1 MAMLIYNSTNKTFV
15 LSRMNWI
22 EMIFIRRF
30 SEKVTC
36 AFNVCRNNG
45 EIMRIK
51 YSSCHK
57 NDVIF
62 HIFNLT
68 VVNQELT
75 FLRVVSLEITLTIP
89 LIIILLKNRFEGW

>member
-1 MAMLIYNSTNKTFV
+1 
-15 LSRMNWI
+15 
-22 EMIFIRRF
+22 MIFIRRF

-36 AFNVCRNNG
+36 AFNVSRNNG

-51 YSSCHK
+51 YSSSHK

>member
-1 MAMLIYNSTNKTFV
+1 
-15 LSRMNWI
+15 
-22 EMIFIRRF
+22 MIFIRRF
-30 SEKVTC
+30 SEKCTC

>member
-1 MAMLIYNSTNKTFV
+1 
-15 LSRMNWI
+15 
-22 EMIFIRRF
+22 MIFIRRF

-36 AFNVCRNNG
+36 AFNVCRNNV

-51 YSSCHK
+51 YFLSHK

-68 VVNQELT
+68 VVNQALT

-89 LIIILLKNRFEGW
+89 LIIIL